1 MTPKG
6 SYVLERRKKMK
17 AEYVKDKQQQHHQVY
32 DLDVK
37 DELNDKL
44 HYRLRLMGSDVKIDE
59 ISEDDQAQ
67 SNV

>member
-1 MTPKG
+1 MTPN
-6 SYVLERRKKMK
+6 
-17 AEYVKDKQQQHHQVY
+17 
-32 DLDVK
+32 VK

-44 HYRLRLMGSDVKIDE
+44 HYRLRLMGNDVKIDE